1 MVSSS
6 FLLVVHNTVLD
17 TCQSACQ
24 GFLTRQNSI
33 VATLN
38 VRNLPLVLGAS
49 ILNEIP
55 VLSFSIF
62 WFVGKLLITFVS
74 YCIYC
79 KVHLIFFA
87 IFYFFPCLQST
98 VSFST
103 TANCFISFVT
113 LKLENG

>member
-1 MVSSS
+1 MVSS
-6 FLLVVHNTVLD
+6 FLLVVQNTVLN
-17 TCQSACQ
+17 TCQSACE

-38 VRNLPLVLGAS
+38 VRNLPLVLGGS

-79 KVHLIFFA
+79 KVHLIFLL
-87 IFYFFPCLQST
+87 YFTSLPAFKALFHFLPPPIASSL
-98 VSFST
+98 
-103 TANCFISFVT
+103 
-113 LKLENG
+113 L